1 VLKGIIMPRALI
13 IGVTGQDG
21 FYLSRLLAQHGY
33 EIYGTARAP
42 ESADAEITPFL
53 KRIFTVDLK
62 KINQAADAVRMCKPD
77 EIYYLAAHH
86 FSSQEGVKESEHWND
101 FLAVNVLSP
110 RNILQALSNIL
121 PGCRFFYAASAHVF
135 GIPSECPQT
144 ELTPMRPNTLYGIT
158 KNMGV
163 CLCRY
168 YRDAMSLHAC
178 SGILYNHES
187 PRRGKSFV
195 TSRIARAAA
204 LSFRGESQPLRLLN
218 PDALVDWGAAQD
230 YVKAMW
236 LILKQPRG
244 DDFIISTGNG
254 RTVREF
260 AEVAFGCLGLQAE
273 HFICRERA
281 ERAAQERLPYIGD
294 STKIRNVCG
303 WTSRIP
309 FEEMVKN
316 MVMHHVSSPS

>member
-1 VLKGIIMPRALI
+1 VKGFIMPRALI

-21 FYLSRLLAQHGY
+21 FYLTKLLAEYGY
-33 EIYGTARAP
+33 EIYGTSRSP
-42 ESADAEITPFL
+42 EAADPELFPLL
-53 KRIFTVDLK
+53 KRLFTVDLT
-62 KINQAADAVRMCKPD
+62 KIGQAAEVVLKCAPD

-86 FSSQEGVKESEHWND
+86 FSSQDGVKEPEHWHD

-110 RNILQALSNIL
+110 RNILQVLSDFL

-135 GIPSECPQT
+135 GMPAECPQT
-144 ELTPMRPNTLYGIT
+144 ELTPMRPNTRYGIT

-168 YRDAMSLHAC
+168 YRDMKALYAC

-187 PRRGKSFV
+187 PRRGLNFV

-204 LSFRGESQPLRLLN
+204 LSYLGESQPLRLLN
-218 PDALVDWGAAQD
+218 LDAIVDWGSAQD
-230 YVKAMW
+230 YVQAMW
-236 LILKQPRG
+236 LILKQSQG

-254 RTVREF
+254 RTVKEF
-260 AEVAFGCLGLQAE
+260 AEAAFGCLGL
-273 HFICRERA
+273 RA
-281 ERAAQERLPYIGD
+281 ESFIFQEQTGSTAKERLPYIGD

-303 WTSRIP
+303 WKSLIQ

-316 MVMHHVSSPS
+316 MVTHHVSSLS